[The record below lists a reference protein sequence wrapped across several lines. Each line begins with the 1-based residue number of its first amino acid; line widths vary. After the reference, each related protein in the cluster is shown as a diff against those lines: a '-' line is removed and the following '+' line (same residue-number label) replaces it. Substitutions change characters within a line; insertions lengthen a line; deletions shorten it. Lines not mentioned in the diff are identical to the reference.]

1 MSEYEAKQLIESD
14 PELKAELMKMRQ
26 LPKEFKLTELGN
38 AERLSAKFGNDIRFC
53 HEWGKWLIWTGT
65 HWQIDLTGEIERMA
79 KETVRGIYSEAF
91 LQKDEEKRAAL
102 AKFAAKSET
111 SRAIN
116 AMVTLARS
124 EPGIPILSDEFDS
137 NIWLLNCKNGTLDLR
152 TGKLKPHDRNDC
164 ITKFVPVEYDPCAD
178 FVEWAKFL
186 NRTMDGDQELISFL
200 QRAVGY
206 SLTGSTKEQ
215 CLFILHGTGA
225 NGKTT
230 FLETIAELLSGYAQ
244 KTPTDTLMMKD
255 TSGVPNDLA
264 RLKGS
269 RFVVASEA
277 EEGKRLAESLIK
289 QLTGSEKIAARFLRA
304 EFFEFSPM
312 FKIWIGT
319 NHKPLIRGSDMAIW
333 RRIRLI
339 PFSITIPEPERD
351 KELPSKLRKELSG
364 ILNWAVMGC
373 LEWQRNGLGEP
384 EEVRTATEGYRNE
397 MDAIGRFIQDSC
409 ITGTE
414 KSIKSSDLYK
424 GYREWCRE
432 NNEFELTQTKF
443 SLRLEERGF
452 TKQKT
457 RLGIFW
463 NNISLLDEGL

>member
-124 EPGIPILSDEFDS
+124 EPGIPILSDELDS

-186 NRTMDGDQELISFL
+186 NRIMDGDQELISFL

-319 NHKPLIRGSDMAIW
+319 NHKPLIRGSDMAI
-333 RRIRLI
+333 
-339 PFSITIPEPERD
+339 
-351 KELPSKLRKELSG
+351 
-364 ILNWAVMGC
+364 
-373 LEWQRNGLGEP
+373 
-384 EEVRTATEGYRNE
+384 
-397 MDAIGRFIQDSC
+397 
-409 ITGTE
+409 
-414 KSIKSSDLYK
+414 
-424 GYREWCRE
+424 
-432 NNEFELTQTKF
+432 
-443 SLRLEERGF
+443 
-452 TKQKT
+452 
-457 RLGIFW
+457 
-463 NNISLLDEGL
+463 